1 MNGVTT
7 TRALGSIA
15 RVPRAKAQG
24 GLSYAARATQAY
36 SAAQLEQIAHAIESE
51 ELRGTAARWWDD
63 VVVGESV
70 RPMLKGPLNIT
81 DMICWYSA
89 PSVPAGGGISKY
101 L

>member
-36 SAAQLEQIAHAIESE
+36 SAAQLE
-51 ELRGTAARWWDD
+51 
-63 VVVGESV
+63 
-70 RPMLKGPLNIT
+70 
-81 DMICWYSA
+81 
-89 PSVPAGGGISKY
+89 
-101 L
+101 